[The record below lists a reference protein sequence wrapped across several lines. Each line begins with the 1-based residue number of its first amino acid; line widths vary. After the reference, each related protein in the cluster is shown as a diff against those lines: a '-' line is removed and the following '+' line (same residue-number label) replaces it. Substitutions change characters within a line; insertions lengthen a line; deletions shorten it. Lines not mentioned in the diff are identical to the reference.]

1 MRTAERV
8 RLFQRELR
16 NAGYTQIN
24 EPVDTS
30 AISKEDRIKY
40 CESIAKKDYF
50 NVVYLEAESNWR
62 SIASELAREN
72 TPPRMIITRHGEAHH
87 TFTTVRDRGTHNARP
102 RHVVLETGPGYK
114 MVREFIRAIK
124 AKSDDDHV
132 VVDGRVQKAFDKF
145 SVYKQAIDEF
155 GENLD
160 AIIKKTRDAVEEAT
174 RGNKQYEAR
183 AEKMLDMCRGVI
195 SDRMNMDDIKSM
207 IMQHILTHKMFA
219 LVYGLDDFQ
228 ATNAV
233 SRSLE
238 EIIAALDMS
247 ESESR
252 INYSTMELIAQSL
265 TETSQKQ
272 DFLKKIYE
280 TFYKKYDPA
289 KAEKD
294 GIVYTPSEAVRFMVR
309 SADELLQKHF
319 GRTMSD
325 DGVTILDP
333 ATGTG
338 AFVAQILRHILPNRL
353 KSKYADLYANEISV
367 LPYYIAALN
376 IEHTY
381 KEIMGEYREFENICW
396 MDTLDSGVKDYEN
409 IASWFGDDNVKRI
422 SRQQNSSILLAIGNP
437 PYNAIQTSLNNAN
450 PADKYDHLDEKIR
463 NDYYKE
469 IKILNKNKSFDMY
482 KRFLKWSS
490 DRIKKNGMVVFIS
503 NNSFLDAKADGGVR
517 RALYKEFDH
526 IYVVNL
532 KGNAH
537 LAGDAWRRE
546 GGKLFGSKAKVG
558 ICISFFVKTGENHS
572 GILYVE
578 VEDYKGRDEKLKWLD
593 KNTLLS
599 LNLKTIVPDKNSVWL
614 NQTDNNFEDLVPVLP
629 RTHQESI
636 FAISTPGVTVAKDDW
651 AYDPDGANLEIKMKY
666 YISAYN
672 TMLQKYKKMRAKPK
686 NLIGWVDKKI
696 KWSRTTLNGLKRCK
710 QITYS
715 DAGIK
720 PTLYRPFV
728 IRHQYYA
735 DVITE
740 MPRQF
745 DRFFQNA
752 KQNLLI
758 VFPNPKTNVLFNVI
772 ATNLMTDF
780 GCIDG
785 AQNIP
790 IWQYSS
796 NGMKTSNV
804 TEYGKTLFRNH
815 YENKRIRGDDI
826 FYYVYA
832 IFNDPKY
839 EETYR
844 HNLRRG
850 FPRIPLAK
858 NFAEWSRIGKKL
870 FKLHNNFNGS
880 EEYDLKRI
888 DKKRRINKTRLSLKT
903 DEKGTRIVIDDVTT
917 LENVPPE
924 VLQWHLKSR
933 TPIEWVLEFYKEPKN
948 QIKPASSN
956 DRKIREKFSTYRF
969 ETRKEE
975 VITLLKRI
983 TTVCVE
989 TVRLRCELKNM
1000 GWGPQPSHKFTLLK
1014 NSNSSASKLRLARQ
1028 QMLSPGK
1035 MQTTFV
1041 D

>member
-1 MRTAERV
+1 M
-8 RLFQRELR
+8 
-16 NAGYTQIN
+16 
-24 EPVDTS
+24 
-30 AISKEDRIKY
+30 
-40 CESIAKKDYF
+40 
-50 NVVYLEAESNWR
+50 
-62 SIASELAREN
+62 
-72 TPPRMIITRHGEAHH
+72 
-87 TFTTVRDRGTHNARP
+87 
-102 RHVVLETGPGYK
+102 
-114 MVREFIRAIK
+114 
-124 AKSDDDHV
+124 
-132 VVDGRVQKAFDKF
+132 
-145 SVYKQAIDEF
+145 
-155 GENLD
+155 
-160 AIIKKTRDAVEEAT
+160 
-174 RGNKQYEAR
+174 
-183 AEKMLDMCRGVI
+183 
-195 SDRMNMDDIKSM
+195 
-207 IMQHILTHKMFA
+207 
-219 LVYGLDDFQ
+219 
-228 ATNAV
+228 
-233 SRSLE
+233 
-238 EIIAALDMS
+238 
-247 ESESR
+247 
-252 INYSTMELIAQSL
+252 
-265 TETSQKQ
+265 
-272 DFLKKIYE
+272 
-280 TFYKKYDPA
+280 
-289 KAEKD
+289 
-294 GIVYTPSEAVRFMVR
+294 
-309 SADELLQKHF
+309 
-319 GRTMSD
+319 
-325 DGVTILDP
+325 
-333 ATGTG
+333 
-338 AFVAQILRHILPNRL
+338 
-353 KSKYADLYANEISV
+353 
-367 LPYYIAALN
+367 
-376 IEHTY
+376 
-381 KEIMGEYREFENICW
+381 
-396 MDTLDSGVKDYEN
+396 
-409 IASWFGDDNVKRI
+409 
-422 SRQQNSSILLAIGNP
+422 
-437 PYNAIQTSLNNAN
+437 
-450 PADKYDHLDEKIR
+450 
-463 NDYYKE
+463 
-469 IKILNKNKSFDMY
+469 
-482 KRFLKWSS
+482 
-490 DRIKKNGMVVFIS
+490 
-503 NNSFLDAKADGGVR
+503 
-517 RALYKEFDH
+517 
-526 IYVVNL
+526 
-532 KGNAH
+532 
-537 LAGDAWRRE
+537 
-546 GGKLFGSKAKVG
+546 
-558 ICISFFVKTGENHS
+558 
-572 GILYVE
+572 
-578 VEDYKGRDEKLKWLD
+578 
-593 KNTLLS
+593 
-599 LNLKTIVPDKNSVWL
+599 
-614 NQTDNNFEDLVPVLP
+614 
-629 RTHQESI
+629 
-636 FAISTPGVTVAKDDW
+636 
-651 AYDPDGANLEIKMKY
+651 
-666 YISAYN
+666 
-672 TMLQKYKKMRAKPK
+672 
-686 NLIGWVDKKI
+686 
-696 KWSRTTLNGLKRCK
+696 
-710 QITYS
+710 
-715 DAGIK
+715 
-720 PTLYRPFV
+720 YRPFV